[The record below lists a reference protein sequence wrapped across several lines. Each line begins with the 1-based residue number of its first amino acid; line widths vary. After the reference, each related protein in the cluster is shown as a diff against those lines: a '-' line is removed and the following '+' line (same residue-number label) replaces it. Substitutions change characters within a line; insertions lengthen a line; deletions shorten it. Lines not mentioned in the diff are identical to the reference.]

1 MIKFNLATSKWIWEK
16 MDPETWVIDSIR
28 LKERIPAIRWKRKQR
43 NSQWN
48 RWIGE
53 GFEWMSESLLPWFNK
68 IHIKGNED
76 LNNGNIWLEVKSGR
90 MNGSHAVINES
101 QIKDVQGKYGW
112 DKFYYAI
119 YFYTRDGRRILPE
132 VLFVFPLPVIISFFN
147 QSTIIS
153 RTLKTWRVRKFVVM
167 RFKQALE
174 LFVDIQDNHKD
185 IFETR
190 IYSLDNLETDSHP
203 LMCVVD
209 YATKS
214 SQHILSLDASLP
226 PPKYSPE

>member
-1 MIKFNLATSKWIWEK
+1 MIKFDKTTSIWIWEK

-28 LKERIPAIRWKRKQR
+28 LEERVPNKRWKRKQR

-53 GFEWMSESLLPWFNK
+53 GFEWMSNLLFSGFSR
-68 IHIKGNED
+68 KGVMGSED
-76 LNNGNIWLEVKSGR
+76 LSSGTVGLEVKSGR
-90 MNGSHAVINES
+90 MKGSHAVINES

-153 RTLKTWRVRKFVVM
+153 RTLKNWRVRKFVVM

-174 LFVDIQDNHKD
+174 LFVDIQDNHKN

-190 IYSLDNLETDSHP
+190 IYSLDKLKKDSPP